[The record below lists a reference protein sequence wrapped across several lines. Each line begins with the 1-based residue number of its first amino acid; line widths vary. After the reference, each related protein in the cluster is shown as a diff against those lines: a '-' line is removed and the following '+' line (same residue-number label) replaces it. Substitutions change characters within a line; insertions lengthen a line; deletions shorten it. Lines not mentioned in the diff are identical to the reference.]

1 MLPDDEEWWT
11 KERACSHIGITART
25 FNRYIDAGVLA
36 VKVNGTVYVQR
47 GPFLAEYRR
56 RLVALRDSRFK
67 SQPPEEPDDRRL
79 PGSL

>member
-11 KERACSHIGITART
+11 KERACRHIGITART

-56 RLVALRDSRFK
+56 RLVARRDSRFK
-67 SQPPEEPDDRRL
+67 SQPPEEPDDSQPLR
-79 PGSL
+79 SA

>member
-36 VKVNGTVYVQR
+36 VKMNGTLYVQR

-56 RLVALRDSRFK
+56 RLVARRDSRFK
-67 SQPPEEPDDRRL
+67 SQPPEEPDDSQPL
-79 PGSL
+79 GSA